1 MNSDRYVRQTNIDGL
16 GDAGQERLS
25 DASVLIIGAG
35 GIGTTLM
42 YDLVA
47 SGVGTVGIAD
57 HEIVKISNLNR
68 QYIHFEKDVGTLK
81 VLSAARKLKKQN
93 SDVNVIPH
101 ATAINKDNAYE
112 IISQYDIV
120 ALAVDNAQARMIVN
134 EACVELNKP
143 LVDGA
148 VNGFVGTSVF
158 VKPHETPCLA
168 CLYGTELP
176 PEEHFNAVAPVTS
189 AIGSICAATVIQYLL
204 EGDSPLAGEM
214 LYYNASEALF
224 EKNHLEFNESCP
236 VCGGNH
242 NSDDDYEE
250 ED

>member
-1 MNSDRYVRQTNIDGL
+1 MNSDRYVRQTSIDDIGE
-16 GDAGQERLS
+16 AGQEKLS

-35 GIGTTLM
+35 GVGSTLM
-42 YDLVA
+42 FDLVA
-47 SGVGTVGIAD
+47 AGVGTIGIAD

-68 QYIHFEKDVGTLK
+68 QFIHFEKDVGSLK
-81 VLSAARKLKKQN
+81 VLSASRKLRKQN
-93 SDVNVIPH
+93 SEVNVIPH

-148 VNGFVGTSVF
+148 VNGHVGTSVF
-158 VKPHETPCLA
+158 VLPHETPCLA

-176 PEEHFNAVAPVTS
+176 PEEHFNAVSSIAST
-189 AIGSICAATVIQYLL
+189 IGSLCATSVLQYLL
-204 EGDSPLAGEM
+204 GEEVPLAGHM
-214 LYYNASEALF
+214 LFYNAKEALF
-224 EKNHLEFNESCP
+224 ERNLLKFNEACP
-236 VCGGNH
+236 VCGCIHGEDN
-242 NSDDDYEE
+242 YEE